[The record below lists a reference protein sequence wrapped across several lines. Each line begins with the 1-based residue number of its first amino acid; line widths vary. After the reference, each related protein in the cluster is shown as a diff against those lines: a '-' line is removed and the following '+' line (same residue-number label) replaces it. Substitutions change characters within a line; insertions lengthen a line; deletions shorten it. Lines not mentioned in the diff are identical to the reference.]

1 MDPLKQA
8 RKLVIL
14 VIGATVFVLGVAMLV
29 LPGPGIAVII
39 GALAI
44 LATEFVWA
52 ATLLHRVKVNAQS
65 AARSVWNK
73 SKDSGLSRII
83 DWFRFG
89 RFRSDSSAP

>member
-8 RKLVIL
+8 RRLIIF
-14 VIGATVFVLGVAMLV
+14 VIGLTVFLAGAAMLV

-52 ATLLHRVKVNAQS
+52 ATLLRRVKMNAQS
-65 AARSVWNK
+65 AARSMWNA
-73 SKDSGLSRII
+73 SKESRLPRIF
-83 DWFRFG
+83 DWFRF
-89 RFRSDSSAP
+89 RRVRSDSSAP